1 MQLSDFTLTRNK
13 QQPNRCFEYTKREGD
28 TLFKIFTMNF
38 ALTYWA
44 SIEQRSEHSK
54 RYNQVYSVEVG
65 GILSAL
71 QVLNMYKYNHL

>member
-13 QQPNRCFEYTKREGD
+13 QQPDRCFEYAKREGY

-38 ALTYWA
+38 GLTYWA

-54 RYNQVYSVEVG
+54 RYNRVHSVEVG
-65 GILSAL
+65 GIAAAL
-71 QVLNMYKYNHL
+71 DVLNMYKHNQL